1 MAESR
6 IGLPWLIG
14 KPVLLEPHRGTA
26 PLGPPRVKPWRIGAA
41 WGVSLP
47 FVRIRQNSTRAT
59 FPLSPAIGIHMT
71 SYVEGALV
79 KDEKIIHLGHIS
91 LWSLW
96 HIIALGIL
104 LLPAFGLGLIFLIIA
119 YVRYKTT
126 ELAITTK
133 RVIVKHGFIR
143 RRTVEININKVES
156 IQVDQE
162 VMGRMFNFGTLVIAG
177 AGNPQAPITGI
188 SSPMAFRKAF
198 IEAQDQAK
206 SGA

>member
-1 MAESR
+1 
-6 IGLPWLIG
+6 
-14 KPVLLEPHRGTA
+14 
-26 PLGPPRVKPWRIGAA
+26 
-41 WGVSLP
+41 
-47 FVRIRQNSTRAT
+47 
-59 FPLSPAIGIHMT
+59 MT

-79 KDEKIIHLGHIS
+79 KDEKIVHLGHIS

-96 HIIALGIL
+96 HLFALGLL
-104 LLPAFGLGLIFLIIA
+104 LLPVFGLGLIFWVLA

-162 VMGRMFNFGTLVIAG
+162 ILGRLFNFGTLVIAG
-177 AGNPQAPITGI
+177 AGDPQAPIAGI

-206 SGA
+206 SGT

>member
-1 MAESR
+1 M
-6 IGLPWLIG
+6 
-14 KPVLLEPHRGTA
+14 LERFKAARWPTRHSVMG
-26 PLGPPRVKPWRIGAA
+26 PLMSPTIGAD
-41 WGVSLP
+41 
-47 FVRIRQNSTRAT
+47 AT
-59 FPLSPAIGIHMT
+59 QISGKLMT

-79 KDEKIIHLGHIS
+79 KDEKIVHLGHIS

-96 HIIALGIL
+96 HLITIGLV
-104 LLPAFGLGLIFLIIA
+104 LLPAFGLGLIFWIMA

-162 VMGRMFNFGTLVIAG
+162 ILGRMFNFGTLVIAG
-177 AGNPQAPITGI
+177 AGNPQAPIAGI
-188 SSPMAFRKAF
+188 SAPMEFRKAF
-198 IEAQDQAK
+198 IEAQDQAR
-206 SGA
+206 SEPNPSVEVRPNGLAPLHVE

>member
-1 MAESR
+1 
-6 IGLPWLIG
+6 
-14 KPVLLEPHRGTA
+14 
-26 PLGPPRVKPWRIGAA
+26 
-41 WGVSLP
+41 
-47 FVRIRQNSTRAT
+47 
-59 FPLSPAIGIHMT
+59 MT

-79 KDEKIIHLGHIS
+79 KDEKIVHLGRIS

-96 HIIALGIL
+96 HLFALGLL
-104 LLPAFGLGLIFLIIA
+104 LLPVFGLGLVFWVLA

-162 VMGRMFNFGTLVIAG
+162 ILGRMFNFGTLVIAG
-177 AGNPQAPITGI
+177 AGDPQAPIAGI

-206 SGA
+206 SGV